1 MSWIGL
7 DRLEWESPWM
17 LLLLLA
23 LPWIWYYLFQKSER
37 TTNALQYP
45 SLSRIKRQSNWKIK
59 YYQFLNYFR
68 LLAIALFILALARPR
83 WVLKEEKINAEGIAI
98 FLAMDLSSSMLS
110 QDFDPNRLEV
120 SKLVA
125 MDFISKRP
133 YDRIGLTAFS
143 GEGFTQCPLTTD
155 HEALNGLL
163 AELKC
168 GFLEDGTAIGMGL
181 ASAINRLKEDSAK
194 SKIIILLTDGVNN
207 AGEISPQLAAELAK
221 TYQIKIYS
229 IGVATIGEAYSPIG
243 RSQHGEYVFG
253 MAPVTIDEGL
263 LHQISTATGGKYYRA
278 VNVEKLKEI
287 YTEIDRLEKTKI
299 EVRYVKRYEEEF
311 RFFLLAGLIILCIEW
326 LLKFTKLKIL
336 SEYV

>member
-1 MSWIGL
+1 MSWLGI
-7 DRLEWESPWM
+7 DRLEWEDPWFFLI
-17 LLLLLA
+17 LLIVPWLWYLLNRKA
-23 LPWIWYYLFQKSER
+23 TV
-37 TTNALQYP
+37 TTNALLYP
-45 SLSRIKRQSNWKIK
+45 SLNNIKPVSNWKIK
-59 YYQFLNYFR
+59 YYSITNYIK
-68 LLAIALFILALARPR
+68 LLALVFFILALARPR
-83 WVLKEEKINAEGIAI
+83 WILKEEKINAEGIAI
-98 FLAMDLSSSMLS
+98 FLVMDLSSSMLS
-110 QDFDPNRLEV
+110 QDFSPNRLEV
-120 SKLVA
+120 SKAVA
-125 MDFISKRP
+125 ADFISKRL

-155 HEALNGLL
+155 HQALTELL
-163 AELKC
+163 SELKC

-207 AGEISPQLAAELAK
+207 AGEISPQLASELAQ

-229 IGVATIGEAYSPIG
+229 IGVGTNGEAYSPIG

-263 LHQISTATGGKYYRA
+263 LHDISASTGGRYYRA

-311 RFFLLAGLIILCIEW
+311 SLFLLLGLFLLTMDW
-326 LLKFTKLKIL
+326 LLKLSRLKIV

>member
-7 DRLEWESPWM
+7 DRLEWESPWFLM
-17 LLLLLA
+17 LLLVI
-23 LPWIWYYLFQKSER
+23 PWIWYYIRRKSAL
-37 TTNALQYP
+37 TTNALNYP
-45 SLSRIKRQSNWKIK
+45 SISRIQAQTSWKIK
-59 YYQFLNYFR
+59 YYQSLTYLR
-68 LLAIALFILALARPR
+68 LMVIVLFILALARPR
-83 WVLKEEKINAEGIAI
+83 WILKEEKINAEGIAI
-98 FLAMDLSSSMLS
+98 FLAMDLSSNMLS
-110 QDFDPNRLEV
+110 QDFDPNHLEV
-120 SKLVA
+120 SKLVTI
-125 MDFISKRP
+125 DFISKRP

-155 HEALNGLL
+155 HQALSGLL

-168 GFLEDGTAIGMGL
+168 GLLEDGTAIGIGL

-229 IGVATIGEAYSPIG
+229 IGVGTTGEAYSPIG

-263 LHQISTATGGKYYRA
+263 LHQISTSTGGKYYRA
-278 VNVEKLKEI
+278 VNAEKLKEI

-311 RFFLLAGLIILCIEW
+311 RFFLMAGLMILLLEW
-326 LLKFTKLKIL
+326 LLKLTYLKIL